1 MAKYLTFYLMPLT
14 SNRFNLRKTLQNSD
28 CLSDATVPQG
38 KVLASL
44 IWYLLS
50 FIQVCLEDT
59 FDHMHV
65 ARFIPKT
72 CSPNLDRTCSS
83 SLFLVSHTN
92 LILFDCLLPPNLQ
105 VLTKKSVCI
114 LKNQSW
120 LYFFALQHQPLRNLF
135 SSSLPQYK
143 MVFMR

>member
-59 FDHMHV
+59 FDHMLQDLYQKHAPQTWIEPV
-65 ARFIPKT
+65 HLAYFWFHIP
-72 CSPNLDRTCSS
+72 
-83 SLFLVSHTN
+83 
-92 LILFDCLLPPNLQ
+92 I
-105 VLTKKSVCI
+105 
-114 LKNQSW
+114 
-120 LYFFALQHQPLRNLF
+120 
-135 SSSLPQYK
+135 
-143 MVFMR
+143 